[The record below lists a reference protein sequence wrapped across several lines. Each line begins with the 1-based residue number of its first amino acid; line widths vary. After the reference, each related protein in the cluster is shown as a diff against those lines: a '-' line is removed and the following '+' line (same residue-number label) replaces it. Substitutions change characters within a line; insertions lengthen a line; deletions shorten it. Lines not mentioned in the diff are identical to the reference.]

1 VDGKIETGCS
11 YSAASDIQMAVI
23 EKGSFEVISRSPTQT
38 QRIGMRLGELLQP
51 GDVVGLEGDLGAGK
65 TTLAQGIASG
75 WGSYDSVTSPTFVLV
90 NVYRRLDQNQLF
102 HLDAYRL
109 SGPEEAIDLDIDAL
123 LAQGPLL
130 VEWADRV
137 KDALPDEFMWIKM
150 KLINDEQRDFIVH
163 ASGERHKYLL
173 QKLRGDIY
181 GA

>member
-1 VDGKIETGCS
+1 
-11 YSAASDIQMAVI
+11 MAVI
-23 EKGSFEVISRSPTQT
+23 EKGSFEIISRSPTQT
-38 QRIGMRLGELLQP
+38 KRIGMRLGELLQP
-51 GDVVGLEGDLGAGK
+51 GDIVGLEGNLGAGK

-75 WGSYDSVTSPTFVLV
+75 WGSYDTVTSPTFVLV

-109 SGPEEAIDLDIDAL
+109 SSPDEALDLDLDAM

-137 KDALPDEFMWIKM
+137 HEALPDDYLWIKM
-150 KLINDEQRDFIVH
+150 KLINEEQRDFVVNS
-163 ASGERHKYLL
+163 SGERHKVLL
-173 QKLRGDIY
+173 DQLRGDIY

>member
-1 VDGKIETGCS
+1 
-11 YSAASDIQMAVI
+11 MAVI

-38 QRIGMRLGELLQP
+38 RRVGMRLGELLMP
-51 GDVVGLEGDLGAGK
+51 GDVVCMEGDLGAGK

-90 NVYRRLDQNQLF
+90 NVYRRLDQSQLF

-109 SGPEEAIDLDIDAL
+109 SGPEEALDLDIDAM
-123 LAQGPLL
+123 LAGGPLI

-137 KDALPDEFMWIKM
+137 SEALPGEFLWIKM
-150 KLINDEQRDFIVH
+150 KFINDEQRDFVVN
-163 ASGERHKYLL
+163 ARGDRHKLL
-173 QKLRGDIY
+173 LEQFRGDIY

>member
-1 VDGKIETGCS
+1 
-11 YSAASDIQMAVI
+11 MAVI

-38 QRIGMRLGELLQP
+38 RRIGMRLGELLQP
-51 GDVVGLEGDLGAGK
+51 GDVIGLEGDLGAGK

-102 HLDAYRL
+102 HLDAYRIL
-109 SGPEEAIDLDIDAL
+109 SPEEAIDLDLDVM
-123 LAQGPLL
+123 LAQGPLM
-130 VEWADRV
+130 VEWADRI
-137 KDALPDEFMWIKM
+137 DEALPKDFLWIKM

-163 ASGERHKYLL
+163 ARGERHKFLL
-173 QKLRGDIY
+173 DQLREGIY